1 MHTARLGTGC
11 YGIVTEACGL
21 LARRLGAERI
31 ASEPEAAGEIV
42 ERCARLPLAIAA
54 ARGMLLP
61 AGTAACGNSNMSI
74 DIDNCLSGAL
84 SMVCSLRAAPPPPG
98 QLPVLG
104 SSLVLGCRNWR

>member
-42 ERCARLPLAIAA
+42 ERCARLPLALAIVA
-54 ARGMLLP
+54 AR
-61 AGTAACGNSNMSI
+61 AGC
-74 DIDNCLSGAL
+74 C
-84 SMVCSLRAAPPPPG
+84 CPPG
-98 QLPVLG
+98 PRHTGTVI
-104 SSLVLGCRNWR
+104 CP